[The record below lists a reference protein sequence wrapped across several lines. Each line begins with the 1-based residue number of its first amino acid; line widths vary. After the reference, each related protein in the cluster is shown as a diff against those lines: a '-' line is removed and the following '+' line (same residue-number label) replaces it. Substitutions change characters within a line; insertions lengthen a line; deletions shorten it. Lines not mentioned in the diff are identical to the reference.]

1 MATRDALKTKDEEEE
16 EEFHEAAE
24 TLLQHD
30 CTDTNYEIPKPKVA
44 VLCVGPDVVSFA
56 VEPHPSP
63 QTFDLVIEYS
73 AAEQRGTVVHR
84 DSPSVDI
91 TGLCPGT
98 DYTFTITRRTQSS
111 QTCVRVVTAPI
122 PPPLLSISDIRA
134 DSVTLSWE
142 PPAGKVQNYSVTC
155 SSGEDVIQEFQ
166 TEETSVTIRDLRPG
180 QQYLF
185 SVCAQLQNRLQ
196 SEAAETSTHTKTY
209 VESVLKDLDLEIYY
223 KKKLCLNKV
232 LQIDEKTMTENN
244 VMSNKDVAWYFLKE
258 LMMSE
263 ILNKLLSNSQQN
275 HDTFVHRNMQ
285 CGDNPRIISN
295 GLAELTWEMGQ
306 LYEASLSLPEEDPS
320 RQQLQH
326 LPKLCAQLLIDGFPL
341 ELVDGDASNIPL
353 RWVSDVLTQLHELV
367 SPNNKILVVTVLGVQ
382 STGKSTLLNTM
393 FGVQFAVSSGRC
405 TRGAFMLLIR
415 VSEDMKAS
423 LNCDFL
429 VIIDTEG
436 LKSPELAQLDD
447 SHEHDNE
454 LATLVVGLSDI
465 TIINIAMENSTDMKD
480 ILQIVV
486 HAFLR
491 MKEVGKKPRC
501 QFVHQNVSDVSAHD
515 KNLRDREL
523 LLQQLNDMTEAAA
536 KMERKEENKSFTD
549 VMDYDPDTGN
559 CSAHGQLSSTMCYS
573 T

>member
-1 MATRDALKTKDEEEE
+1 M
-16 EEFHEAAE
+16 
-24 TLLQHD
+24 
-30 CTDTNYEIPKPKVA
+30 I
-44 VLCVGPDVVSFA
+44 SFMRLG
-56 VEPHPSP
+56 ECS
-63 QTFDLVIEYS
+63 
-73 AAEQRGTVVHR
+73 
-84 DSPSVDI
+84 
-91 TGLCPGT
+91 
-98 DYTFTITRRTQSS
+98 
-111 QTCVRVVTAPI
+111 
-122 PPPLLSISDIRA
+122 LS
-134 DSVTLSWE
+134 
-142 PPAGKVQNYSVTC
+142 K
-155 SSGEDVIQEFQ
+155 
-166 TEETSVTIRDLRPG
+166 
-180 QQYLF
+180 
-185 SVCAQLQNRLQ
+185 
-196 SEAAETSTHTKTY
+196 
-209 VESVLKDLDLEIYY
+209 
-223 KKKLCLNKV
+223 
-232 LQIDEKTMTENN
+232 
-244 VMSNKDVAWYFLKE
+244 
-258 LMMSE
+258 SE
-263 ILNKLLSNSQQN
+263 ILNKLLSNSQQY
-275 HDTFVHRNMQ
+275 HDTFVHRDMQ

-306 LYEASLSLPEEDPS
+306 LYEASLSLSEEDRS

-367 SPNNKILVVTVLGVQ
+367 SPNNKIRVITVFGVQ

-393 FGVQFAVSSGRC
+393 FGVKFAVSSGRC

-515 KNLRDREL
+515 KNLRDRKL
-523 LLQQLNDMTEAAA
+523 LLQQLNEMTQAAA

-559 CSAHGQLSSTMCYS
+559 WYIPGLWNGIPPMAPVNVGYSEAVQELKKNPEGFRKCMSVFCMKTILSYI
-573 T
+573 